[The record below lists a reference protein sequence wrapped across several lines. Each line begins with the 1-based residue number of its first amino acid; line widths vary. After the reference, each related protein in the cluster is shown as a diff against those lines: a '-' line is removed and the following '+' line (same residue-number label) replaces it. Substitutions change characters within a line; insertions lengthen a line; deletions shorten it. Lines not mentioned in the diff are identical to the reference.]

1 MEWGRFQN
9 SNEKDNDMSLLGK
22 VAFVTGGSRGIGA
35 AVVQRLVKDGAT
47 VVFTTSKSVDAAEKL
62 VQSLNG
68 KASYVVADSRDIA
81 SVRKAVKDAAAKH
94 GKLDIL
100 VNNAGVFEAVGGN
113 EELYRKQQAVN
124 VDAVWAAVQEAS
136 GVLSDGGR
144 IVSVGSVLGERAIMP
159 GVAEY
164 SATKA
169 AVKMFTQAWALE
181 FAPRNITVNAVAP
194 GPIDTDMNPDNGGD
208 FSEAQKAGIPLR
220 RYGKPEDIA
229 AAVAFFA
236 SAEAGYVTGV
246 TLLVDGGAGAK

>member
-1 MEWGRFQN
+1 MTH
-9 SNEKDNDMSLLGK
+9 KGK
-22 VAFVTGGSRGIGA
+22 IAFVTGGSRGIGA
-35 AVVQRLVKDGAT
+35 AIVRRLVKDGAT
-47 VVFTTSKSVDAAEKL
+47 VVFTTSKSVDAAESL
-62 VQSLNG
+62 VKELGS
-68 KASYVVADSRDIA
+68 ATSYVVADSKDIA
-81 SVRKAVKDAAAKH
+81 SVRKAVKEAAAKH

-100 VNNAGVFEAVGGN
+100 VNNAGVFEAVGGD

-124 VDAVWAAVQEAS
+124 VDAVWAAVQEAHT
-136 GVLSDGGR
+136 VLADGGR

-169 AVKMFTQAWALE
+169 AVRMFTQAWALD

-208 FSEAQKAGIPLR
+208 FSEAQKSGVPLG

-229 AAVAFFA
+229 AAVAFLT
-236 SAEAGYVTGV
+236 SPEAGFITGV
-246 TLLVDGGAGAK
+246 TLLVDGGIGAK